1 MAREER
7 GVAPR
12 STLAAAPFVLDE
24 ALPPAPSISE
34 GAHVTFGRRQRS
46 TVVVVLL
53 GLLIV
58 GVLTPGYLL
67 QGLYWLFYGV
77 FLAGASIRLAAIFT
91 PLQRLDCPML
101 TDRDL
106 PQYTLIVPLYR
117 EAEVAAE
124 LVANLDRLDYP
135 RDRLQALIML
145 EADDLATQAAFHT
158 LDLPSFI
165 QVLVAPP
172 GKPRTKPRACNVA
185 LEMAKG
191 ELVVIYDAE
200 DAPDPL
206 QLREAAARFAAE
218 ADSLA
223 CLQAPLRVETPR
235 YLAFIAEQFRLEYAA
250 LFQVLLPAYARW
262 GLPFPLGG
270 TSNHFRISAL
280 RKVGGWDAYN
290 VTEDAD
296 VGFRL
301 ASAGYRLGVIERPTL
316 ETAPTSLEQWGPQ
329 RARWI
334 KGHLQTLAVHARS
347 QTRRQPRTLLALIV
361 TLGVP
366 IAASN
371 LHAPAMLI
379 AGVGVAVNWMADGEL
394 SVTFADLTLY
404 MFGWAVSAACAALGL
419 VRSGDKPRFLHLFG
433 MVGYWM
439 MWVFASPRAV
449 WQFFVAPH
457 RWDKTR
463 HTPRTGRPAP

>member
-7 GVAPR
+7 GVAPG
-12 STLAAAPFVLDE
+12 STLAAAPFVLDG
-24 ALPPAPSISE
+24 AAPPAPSIAE

-46 TVVVVLL
+46 TVVAFLL
-53 GLLIV
+53 ALLIL
-58 GVLTPGYLL
+58 GVLTPSHLL
-67 QGLYWLFYGV
+67 QALYWLFYGV

-101 TDRDL
+101 ADQEL
-106 PQYTLIVPLYR
+106 PYYTLIVPLYR

-135 RDRLQALIML
+135 RDRLQALIVL
-145 EADDLATQAAFHT
+145 EADDLATRAAFHT

-172 GKPRTKPRACNVA
+172 GKPRTKPRACNLA

-218 ADSLA
+218 PDNLA

-280 RKVGGWDAYN
+280 RSVDGWDAYN

-316 ETAPTSLEQWGPQ
+316 ETAPTSLGQWGPQ

-334 KGHLQTLAVHARS
+334 KGHLQTLTVHIRGE
-347 QTRRQPRTLLALIV
+347 TRRQPRTLLALIV

-379 AGVGVAVNWMADGEL
+379 AGVGVSVNWMADGEL
-394 SVTFADLTLY
+394 SVTLADLTLY

-419 VRSGDKPRFLHLFG
+419 VRSGDKPRFLHLLG

-463 HTPRTGRPAP
+463 HTPRTGRPTP